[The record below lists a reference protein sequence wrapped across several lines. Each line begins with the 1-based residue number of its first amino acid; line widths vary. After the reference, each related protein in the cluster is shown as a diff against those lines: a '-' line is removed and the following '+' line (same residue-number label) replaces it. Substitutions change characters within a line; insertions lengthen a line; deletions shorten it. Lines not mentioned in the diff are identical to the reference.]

1 MSAIEITLLMK
12 DGGPLT
18 KRISLAPD
26 GSLHSDGS
34 ACIMSRGRAR
44 RIRPSSLSSFAELI
58 RILRSNSAIA
68 LGVLHQDLPKEVR
81 ITTKRDLDR
90 SLHL

>member
-1 MSAIEITLLMK
+1 MSAPIEFTLLTK

-18 KRISLAPD
+18 KQISLAPD

-44 RIRPSSLSSFAELI
+44 RIRISRLGALAGLNRGSFPQSKL
-58 RILRSNSAIA
+58 
-68 LGVLHQDLPKEVR
+68 LHSVHCVR
-81 ITTKRDLDR
+81 ISPRKCGLRR
-90 SLHL
+90 SET